1 MEMLLSEVGGVRK
14 IALAGRL
21 DSAGVDVIETR
32 FTAAT
37 VPVGANI
44 VVDLSQVAFLAS
56 LGVRMFISTTRA
68 LSWKGA
74 KMVLFGANPAVMET
88 IETMGF
94 DDIVPVVPSEA
105 EALALLA
112 E

>member
-1 MEMLLSEVGGVRK
+1 MEMLLSDVDGVRK
-14 IALAGRL
+14 IALSGRL
-21 DSAGVDVIETR
+21 DSAGVDAIETR
-32 FTAAT
+32 FSAAV
-37 VPVGANI
+37 VPTGAN
-44 VVDLSQVAFLAS
+44 VLVDLSEVAFLDS

-74 KMVLFGANPAVMET
+74 KMVLFGANAAVMET

-94 DDIVPVVPSEA
+94 DDIVPVVTTQT